1 MKDKGIKQL
10 LEIQE
15 TYKQN
20 GDIEQV
26 KKSIKELPTEIQ
38 ELFNEI
44 MKENNEKNQN
54 TKSIKKLQKR
64 QF

>member
-1 MKDKGIKQL
+1 MKDKGIQQL

-26 KKSIKELPTEIQ
+26 KKSIKELPNEMQ

-44 MKENNEKNQN
+44 MKGHNEENQN
-54 TKSIKKLQKR
+54 TKSIKKM
-64 QF
+64 

>member
-1 MKDKGIKQL
+1 MKDKGLNQL

-26 KKSIKELPTEIQ
+26 KKSIKELPNEMQ

-44 MKENNEKNQN
+44 MKGHNEENQN
-54 TKSIKKLQKR
+54 TKSIKKM
-64 QF
+64 

>member
-1 MKDKGIKQL
+1 MKDKGIQQL

-26 KKSIKELPTEIQ
+26 KKSIKELPNEMQ

-44 MKENNEKNQN
+44 MKGHNEKNQN
-54 TKSIKKLQKR
+54 TKSIKKM
-64 QF
+64 

>member
-20 GDIEQV
+20 GNIEQV

-44 MKENNEKNQN
+44 MKGHNEEN
-54 TKSIKKLQKR
+54 
-64 QF
+64 

>member
-1 MKDKGIKQL
+1 MKDKGLNQL

-26 KKSIKELPTEIQ
+26 KKSIKELPNEIQ

-44 MKENNEKNQN
+44 MKGHNEENQN
-54 TKSIKKLQKR
+54 TKSIKKM
-64 QF
+64 

>member
-15 TYKQN
+15 NYKQN

-38 ELFNEI
+38 ELFNKI
-44 MKENNEKNQN
+44 MKEHNEEN
-54 TKSIKKLQKR
+54 
-64 QF
+64 

>member
-15 TYKQN
+15 TYEQN

-44 MKENNEKNQN
+44 MKENNEKN
-54 TKSIKKLQKR
+54 
-64 QF
+64 

>member
-1 MKDKGIKQL
+1 MKNKGINQL

-26 KKSIKELPTEIQ
+26 KKSIKELPNEMQ

-44 MKENNEKNQN
+44 MKVHNEKD
-54 TKSIKKLQKR
+54 
-64 QF
+64 

>member
-1 MKDKGIKQL
+1 MKDKGLNQL

-26 KKSIKELPTEIQ
+26 KKSIKELPNEMQ

-44 MKENNEKNQN
+44 MKGHNEKNQN
-54 TKSIKKLQKR
+54 TKSIKKM
-64 QF
+64 

>member
-1 MKDKGIKQL
+1 MKDKGIQQL

-26 KKSIKELPTEIQ
+26 KNSIKELPDEMQ
-38 ELFNEI
+38 ELFNEM
-44 MKENNEKNQN
+44 MKNENNEK
-54 TKSIKKLQKR
+54 
-64 QF
+64 